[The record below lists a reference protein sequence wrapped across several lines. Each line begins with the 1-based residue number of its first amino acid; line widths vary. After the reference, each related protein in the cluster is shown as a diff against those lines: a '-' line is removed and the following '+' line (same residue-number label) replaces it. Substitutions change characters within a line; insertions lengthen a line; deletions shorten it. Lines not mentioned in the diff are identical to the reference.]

1 MLKKSKTVQ
10 EVLKVQDASMLTEI
24 EEVLKERKRVAH
36 EKSLDPMAVGE
47 LTSRVEESIADYKA
61 GRVKGSKELL
71 KKYGQRDMK
80 ILWSEPVFLS
90 GTPKLKKVEKTDQI
104 PLFLVGNDDLCNRFI

>member
-1 MLKKSKTVQ
+1 
-10 EVLKVQDASMLTEI
+10 MLTEI

-80 ILWSEPVFLS
+80 ILWSEFAEKQLDLIFGCFLFQKS
-90 GTPKLKKVEKTDQI
+90 DQ
-104 PLFLVGNDDLCNRFI
+104 L